1 MLHGNVSL
9 QLHAKFHGRMRC
21 RFPVNYFFS
30 LGVHT
35 WTLWDPKGLSPLA
48 PCKISWPY
56 KVLFPHEL
64 IFSLGVHI
72 WTPWDPKG

>member
-1 MLHGNVSL
+1 M
-9 QLHAKFHGRMRC
+9 
-21 RFPVNYFFS
+21 FPPAPCKISWPYEVPFPRKLFFS

-72 WTPWDPKG
+72 WTPWDSKG